1 MKLEKTQSN
10 SFSAREE
17 KGPAVSR
24 LSGSMYESHLSV
36 YAAAEHHQVSRDNST
51 ESEEPPP
58 TPKSPPPPLDN
69 AVVAGS
75 GCPQENQHQGKEL
88 LYTVVALP
96 IDMVFNLL
104 FVQDHF
110 MTDVYTI
117 KKTYD
122 LVFGAWEE
130 QEDGHR
136 GRQITYTMTLPSA
149 NLGPKVSYVT
159 EKQVILA
166 NSKPGEAYVVEFEST
181 NNGIPYADAFSI
193 ASHYCLRKEDENKT
207 RIGVWANIKYKKT
220 LWGLIKTMIEKN
232 AYSGMEG
239 LLAEVVI
246 QLGTE
251 ADRLAAPKGARRRR
265 RTMADKNHGASKH
278 STTTSH
284 AHKADGAGIGRSAV
298 LVMLTAMV
306 VLVVGNAVLYYR
318 LSRLEQKSNPL
329 DNLPA
334 SRYLSVTGSWKV
346 VAQILQRQEDIHQK
360 QLEEWKAKLQQASTT
375 LREVQKSLEMIVS
388 TIPEHEENLKR
399 VLEQQSEEVLQ
410 GWLQAEGTLTQHLKH
425 LSLEEAV
432 VQRLQKLN
440 STDTGEVQNSTPDS
454 SDTEHT

>member
-1 MKLEKTQSN
+1 M
-10 SFSAREE
+10 
-17 KGPAVSR
+17 
-24 LSGSMYESHLSV
+24 
-36 YAAAEHHQVSRDNST
+36 YAATEHKQVSRDNST

-58 TPKSPPPPLDN
+58 TPKAPPPPLN
-69 AVVAGS
+69 NAAVVGS

-104 FVQDHF
+104 FVQEHF
-110 MTDVYTI
+110 MTDVYTV

-122 LVFGAWEE
+122 LVFGAWED

-136 GRQITYTMTLPSA
+136 GRQVTYTMTLPSS

-166 NSKPGEAYVVEFEST
+166 NSKPGEAYVVEFEAT
-181 NNGIPYADAFSI
+181 NSGIPYADAFSI

-207 RIGVWANIKYKKT
+207 RIGVWGNIKYKKT

-232 AYSGMEG
+232 SYSGMEA

-251 ADRLAAPKGARRRR
+251 ADRLAAPKGTRRRR
-265 RTMADKNHGASKH
+265 RIVADKNHGASKH
-278 STTTSH
+278 STTASH
-284 AHKADGAGIGRSAV
+284 ARKADGEGVSRSAV
-298 LVMLTAMV
+298 LAVLTAMV
-306 VLVVGNAVLYYR
+306 VLAVGNAVLYYK
-318 LSRLEQKSNPL
+318 LSRLEQKSSPL
-329 DNLPA
+329 DDTLPA

-360 QLEEWKAKLQQASTT
+360 QLEEWKEKLQQASTT
-375 LREVQKSLEMIVS
+375 LREVQKSLEMIVN

-410 GWLQAEGTLTQHLKH
+410 GWLQAEGALTQHLKH
-425 LSLEEAV
+425 LNREEAV
-432 VQRLQKLN
+432 VQRLKKLN
-440 STDTGEVQNSTPDS
+440 STDTEEVQDNSPDTPN
-454 SDTEHT
+454 TEHT